1 MMVKQ
6 RRLVSFVERE
16 RGVTLLQHSSSLEIA
31 NRFWQLVFMMV
42 FDHEESIFVE
52 QFNCVRVEKLER
64 TKIVVFVGW
73 VEKDDIPAWNFS
85 GDRLMKE
92 I

>member
-1 MMVKQ
+1 
-6 RRLVSFVERE
+6 
-16 RGVTLLQHSSSLEIA
+16 
-31 NRFWQLVFMMV
+31 MV
-42 FDHEESIFVE
+42 FDHEQPIFVE

-64 TKIVVFVGW
+64 SKIVVFVGW
-73 VEKDDIPAWNFS
+73 VEKDDIPAWDFS